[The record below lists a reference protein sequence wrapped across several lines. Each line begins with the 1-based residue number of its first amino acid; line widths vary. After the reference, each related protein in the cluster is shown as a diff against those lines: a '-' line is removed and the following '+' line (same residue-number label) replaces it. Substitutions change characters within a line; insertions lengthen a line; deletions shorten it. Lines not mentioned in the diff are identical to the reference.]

1 MYYACIDNSLDGR
14 CNRAL
19 AKRNEPTHYRY
30 HYGAAAA
37 GRRETEREREKGR
50 ELCFV
55 RRSLSPPLFVSC
67 LIFMAC
73 CARDVKPQNSRH
85 TETKWVH
92 TQLDCGNTPRFPW
105 IGICPTRRLQDG
117 GTRLDWVESD
127 GFFFFAGRQD
137 LIRYRLFIF
146 LYCWAPYNS
155 VPECFFFFWH
165 GQRSRNKDR
174 TNDKQRFL

>member
-127 GFFFFAGRQD
+127 GFFFFLRDDRIWSGTAF
-137 LIRYRLFIF
+137 LFFCIVEPLTTAF
-146 LYCWAPYNS
+146 RN
-155 VPECFFFFWH
+155 VFFFLA
-165 GQRSRNKDR
+165 RAKE
-174 TNDKQRFL
+174 

>member
-85 TETKWVH
+85 TETK
-92 TQLDCGNTPRFPW
+92 
-105 IGICPTRRLQDG
+105 
-117 GTRLDWVESD
+117 
-127 GFFFFAGRQD
+127 
-137 LIRYRLFIF
+137 
-146 LYCWAPYNS
+146 
-155 VPECFFFFWH
+155 
-165 GQRSRNKDR
+165 
-174 TNDKQRFL
+174 